1 MKARPVDWKQRE
13 RQEYYCLFSRSGF
26 TEALIKRA
34 RKANDASELSR
45 TPERIFLFDK
55 DSLIKL
61 EL

>member
-13 RQEYYCLFSRSGF
+13 RQEYCCLFSKSGF

-34 RKANDASELSR
+34 RKANDGSEPSR
-45 TPERIFLFDK
+45 TGERVFLFDK

-61 EL
+61 